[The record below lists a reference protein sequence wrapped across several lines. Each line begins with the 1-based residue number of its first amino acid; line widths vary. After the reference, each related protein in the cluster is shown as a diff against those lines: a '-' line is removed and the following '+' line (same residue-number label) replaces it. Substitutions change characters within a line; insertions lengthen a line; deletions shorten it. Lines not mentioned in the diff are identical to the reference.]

1 MCCHQLFCKNCMTKE
16 WYKTFCLGHVCCH
29 QFFCKNCMTTA
40 WCKSF
45 CWGQMCC
52 HPLFCKNCKAM
63 GCCKAIHIAH
73 MQAGC
78 THGAD
83 MLCAVP
89 RYQIQSCQ
97 KDNFRFMGCR
107 RCQLDSFGRSR
118 EGCSRGRRRGL
129 WRSSTPF
136 VDRSL
141 HVAQPFFLQL
151 ALEFCVLMADVN
163 LVRVAQN
170 GVQLVLRQSFDAIHI
185 IAFQFPV
192 GKRLILATFSGGVN
206 AGSRLHHLLGQKRA
220 RPRSEVGCQC
230 LADAEPL
237 LLGRMQRFHFH

>member
-52 HPLFCKNCKAM
+52 HPLFCKNCKAK

-97 KDNFRFMGCR
+97 KDNFRFMGCQ

-118 EGCSRGRRRGL
+118 
-129 WRSSTPF
+129 WRSVFRT
-136 VDRSL
+136 
-141 HVAQPFFLQL
+141 
-151 ALEFCVLMADVN
+151 LMT
-163 LVRVAQN
+163 L
-170 GVQLVLRQSFDAIHI
+170 
-185 IAFQFPV
+185 
-192 GKRLILATFSGGVN
+192 
-206 AGSRLHHLLGQKRA
+206 
-220 RPRSEVGCQC
+220 RSEHFFSTASSNIVHTCSGSTRTR
-230 LADAEPL
+230 LVADLVEFL
-237 LLGRMQRFHFH
+237 DCED